1 MFSSTEMH
9 QCTSQHD
16 HEWCIGFICTECR
29 HHISMNKWQQYLF
42 SSTEMHQCHSKDDSD
57 WSIQELSPTIICLEA
72 NITPVVQM
80 DLLPAIPLS
89 A

>member
-1 MFSSTEMH
+1 
-9 QCTSQHD
+9 
-16 HEWCIGFICTECR
+16 
-29 HHISMNKWQQYLF
+29 MNKWQQYLF